1 MNIDAHK
8 QFVLQKK
15 VFFIKENNF
24 FQKNMFFSSRKTI
37 FFQIYKN
44 LTALAFLLPRQ
55 ILQKWRYAS
64 AKASAFAAYQ
74 GKIAML

>member
-24 FQKNMFFSSRKTI
+24 FLEKCFLVLGKLFFFRFI
-37 FFQIYKN
+37 RI
-44 LTALAFLLPRQ
+44 
-55 ILQKWRYAS
+55 
-64 AKASAFAAYQ
+64 
-74 GKIAML
+74 